1 MIPYNDLD
9 FAIARWKARAAGA
22 VQPAQ
27 PVSGAVASEVPV
39 ANSPESATVPE
50 EAVETASGLIVIQSN
65 DQPVDEPEQGFDPDQ
80 K

>member
-9 FAIARWKARAAGA
+9 FAIARWKARAGGA
-22 VQPAQ
+22 LQPVQ

-39 ANSPESATVPE
+39 ANAPESAAVSEETPE
-50 EAVETASGLIVIQSN
+50 SASGLIVIQSTE
-65 DQPVDEPEQGFDPDQ
+65 QPVGEPDQSFDPDQ